1 MSVSIIFETHSLT
14 EDNERGIATGWLD
27 GRLSTRGRRLARELG
42 LRRLHDG
49 IVAVYT
55 SDLGR
60 AVETAEIAFAGS
72 GVTIHTD
79 ARLREC
85 DYGQWNG
92 MPVARLAAERAQH
105 IDEPYPGGESYRQV
119 VRRVSSLLADLARDH
134 DGERV
139 LLIGHSATRWALDTL
154 LAGRPLESLVV
165 APFDWREG
173 WSYTLPSDWSDDA

>member
-14 EDNERGIATGWLD
+14 EDNESGVATGWLD
-27 GRLSTRGRRLARELG
+27 GRLSTHGRRLAEELG
-42 LRRLHDG
+42 VRRRHDG

-72 GVTIHTD
+72 GIPIQRD
-79 ARLREC
+79 GRLREC

-92 MPVARLAAERAQH
+92 IPL
-105 IDEPYPGGESYRQV
+105 
-119 VRRVSSLLADLARDH
+119 
-134 DGERV
+134 
-139 LLIGHSATRWALDTL
+139 TRWALDTL
-154 LAGRPLESLVV
+154 LSGLPLERLVV

-173 WSYTLPSDWSDDA
+173 WSYTLTADWSDDT